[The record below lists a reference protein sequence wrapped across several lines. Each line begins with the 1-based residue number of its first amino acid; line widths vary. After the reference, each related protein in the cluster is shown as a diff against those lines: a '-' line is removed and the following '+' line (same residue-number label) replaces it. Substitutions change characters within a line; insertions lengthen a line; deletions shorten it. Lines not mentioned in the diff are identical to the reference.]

1 MFVTY
6 YNDDGDDDNDNYN
19 YFYYCQRF
27 PKLDGADPA
36 LLYRQTQAL
45 SSQMGCNSL
54 LKQFQLILFII
65 TQRERLNIYSQ
76 SSLSKLFKKTF
87 CQHKQWL
94 FYKDGWHSS
103 KLSALVNVSFC

>member
-6 YNDDGDDDNDNYN
+6 YDDDGDDDYDNYN

-45 SSQMGCNSL
+45 LRQMGCNSFYNNSERKIKHL
-54 LKQFQLILFII
+54 QSFIFVE
-65 TQRERLNIYSQ
+65 T
-76 SSLSKLFKKTF
+76 
-87 CQHKQWL
+87 
-94 FYKDGWHSS
+94 
-103 KLSALVNVSFC
+103 V

>member
-27 PKLDGADPA
+27 PKLDGADLA

-45 SSQMGCNSL
+45 WRQMGCNSL
-54 LKQFQLILFII
+54 LKHFQLILFII
-65 TQRERLNIYSQ
+65 TQRERLNIYSH
-76 SSLSKLFKKTF
+76 SSLSKLFKKTI
-87 CQHKQWL
+87 CQHSDFFIKMADIHQN
-94 FYKDGWHSS
+94 YQH
-103 KLSALVNVSFC
+103 

>member
-6 YNDDGDDDNDNYN
+6 YDDDGDDDYDNYN

-45 SSQMGCNSL
+45 LRQMGCNSL
-54 LKQFQLILFII
+54 LKHFQLILFII
-65 TQRERLNIYSQ
+65 TQRERLKFTVSH
-76 SSLSKLFKKTF
+76 L
-87 CQHKQWL
+87 CQNCLRKHFVNTKSDF
-94 FYKDGWHSS
+94 FYKDG
-103 KLSALVNVSFC
+103 